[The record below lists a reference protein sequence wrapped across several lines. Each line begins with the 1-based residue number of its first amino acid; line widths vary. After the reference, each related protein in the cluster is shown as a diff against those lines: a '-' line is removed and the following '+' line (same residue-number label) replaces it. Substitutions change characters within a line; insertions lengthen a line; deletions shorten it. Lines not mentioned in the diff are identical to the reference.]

1 MTELIV
7 AVPLVTLKLRYIID
21 DEDMLIELLASRRY
35 LYPAFKV
42 SDVITNSSLA
52 TDVTELKA
60 LSYILAE
67 FAFTE
72 LKPERKKQIV
82 TRKSDHFRDLTKMV
96 FF

>member
-52 TDVTELKA
+52 TDVAELKA

-72 LKPERKKQIV
+72 QMFLRKPVCNTAHRAWGYSIK
-82 TRKSDHFRDLTKMV
+82 HFRPG
-96 FF
+96 

>member
-21 DEDMLIELLASRRY
+21 DEDMLIELLASMRY

-52 TDVTELKA
+52 TDVAELKA

-67 FAFTE
+67 FAFSE
-72 LKPERKKQIV
+72 LSSAQKKAKA
-82 TRKSDHFRDLTKMV
+82 TRKPDRFL
-96 FF
+96 

>member
-21 DEDMLIELLASRRY
+21 DEDMLIELLASMRY

-52 TDVTELKA
+52 TDVAELKA

-72 LKPERKKQIV
+72 QNFE
-82 TRKSDHFRDLTKMV
+82 KSNYNFPV
-96 FF
+96 YGPPY

>member
-52 TDVTELKA
+52 TDVAELKA
-60 LSYILAE
+60 LSYIFAE
-67 FAFTE
+67 LAFT
-72 LKPERKKQIV
+72 KQP
-82 TRKSDHFRDLTKMV
+82 FL
-96 FF
+96 